1 MTELGNRGKN
11 MVVKVVISM
20 TKGAVDSYLVGLS
33 SWNSAI
39 SRGLVCGVRVGM
51 TTRLSGA
58 GR

>member
-1 MTELGNRGKN
+1 